1 MLLVMFM
8 KKIVLIL
15 SLFLLT
21 GCSTHDEYKLPEE
34 AVLKSENKSFEV
46 FSEFDLHDLID
57 DTNME
62 VITKNK
68 RIEVLEVGEF
78 KETIELKYNDKKY
91 KYDLVYKVVDTK
103 APVYISAPTV
113 RTVKVNDDV
122 YLCDSIVFGDNYD
135 RTPTCS
141 IEGDYDLTQV
151 GTYNVKYVIKDES
164 NNENKK
170 NLKINVVD
178 TIASGNGN
186 TNSNKVTLPISK
198 VISEKKN
205 DSTMIGIDVSRW
217 QENID
222 FERVKNA
229 GVEFVIMRMG
239 INSDIDKDISVDS
252 YYANNIKNAKAAGLK
267 VGVYV
272 YTSAINKDMALEH
285 AKWTLEILDGE
296 KLDFPI
302 AYDWENWSK
311 FRKYQISIHDLS
323 EAFNTFASTLKS
335 GGYDTMLYSSKFY
348 LENIWINK
356 ENHPVWLAHYTNETN
371 YTGDYF
377 LWQMSNVGRVDG
389 IKGDVDIDILY
400 KEKTSL
406 FN

>member
-1 MLLVMFM
+1 MFM
-8 KKIVLIL
+8 KKVLIIL
-15 SLFLLT
+15 TLILLT
-21 GCSTHDEYKLPEE
+21 GCSSYDEYKLPEK
-34 AVLKSENKSFEV
+34 AIIKSENKSYEV
-46 FSEFDLHDLID
+46 YSSFNLYDLID

-62 VITKNK
+62 VLTEDKVIETNK
-68 RIEVLEVGEF
+68 IGEF
-78 KETIELKYNDKKY
+78 KETVKLKYEKHEY
-91 KYDLVYKVVDTK
+91 KYDLTYQVVDK
-103 APVYISAPTV
+103 VAPVYISAASI

-135 RTPTCS
+135 AQPTCE

-151 GTYNVKYVIKDES
+151 GTYNVKYVIKDSS

-170 NLKINVVD
+170 NVKVNVVD
-178 TIASGNGN
+178 AISTNKGN
-186 TNSNKVTLPISK
+186 TNKNKTTLPISK

-205 DSTMIGIDVSRW
+205 DATMIGIDVSRW

-252 YYANNIKNAKAAGLK
+252 YYQNNIKNAKAAGLK

-272 YTSAINKDMALEH
+272 YTSAINKEMALEH
-285 AKWTLEILDGE
+285 AKWTLDTLNGE

-311 FRKYQISIHDLS
+311 FRKYQISIHDLDD
-323 EAFNTFASTLKS
+323 AFNTFASTLKD

-356 ENHPVWLAHYTNETN
+356 NKYPVWLAHYTNQTN
-371 YTGDYF
+371 YQGDYF

-389 IKGDVDIDILY
+389 ISGDVDIDILY
-400 KEKTSL
+400 KNKTSL

>member
-8 KKIVLIL
+8 KKIMIL
-15 SLFLLT
+15 LSIFLLT
-21 GCSTHDEYKLPEE
+21 GCSTYDQYKLPEE
-34 AVLKSENKSFEV
+34 AIIKSENKSYEV
-46 FSEFDLHDLID
+46 FSTINLYDLID
-57 DTNME
+57 ETNME
-62 VITKNK
+62 ILTKDKVIEINE
-68 RIEVLEVGEF
+68 IGEF
-78 KETIELKYNDKKY
+78 KETIKLKYENREY
-91 KYDLVYKVVDTK
+91 KYDLTYKVVDSK
-103 APVYISAPTV
+103 PPVYISAASV

-122 YLCDSIVFGDNYD
+122 YLCDGIVFGDNYD
-135 RTPTCS
+135 KIPTCE
-141 IEGDYDLTQV
+141 IEGDYDLTTS
-151 GTYNVKYVIKDES
+151 GTYNVKYVIKDSS

-178 TIASGNGN
+178 SISSNN
-186 TNSNKVTLPISK
+186 NNNNSNKVTLPIDK

-267 VGVYV
+267 VGIYV
-272 YTSAINKDMALEH
+272 YTSAINKEMAIEH

-311 FRKYQISIHDLS
+311 FRKYQISIYDLD
-323 EAFNTFASTLKS
+323 ETFNIFADALKN

-348 LENIWINK
+348 LENIWINNNK
-356 ENHPVWLAHYTNETN
+356 YPVWLAHYTNQTN
-371 YTGDYF
+371 YEGDYF

-389 IKGDVDIDILY
+389 ISGDVDIDILY
-400 KEKTSL
+400 KNKTSL
-406 FN
+406 FD